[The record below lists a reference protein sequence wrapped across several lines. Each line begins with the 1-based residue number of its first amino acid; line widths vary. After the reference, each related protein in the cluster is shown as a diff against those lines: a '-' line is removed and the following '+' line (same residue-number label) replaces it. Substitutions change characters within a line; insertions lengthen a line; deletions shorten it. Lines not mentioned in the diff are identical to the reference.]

1 MSTKNLGFVFFLL
14 AFTLLVASCDDD
26 PDVDGDLTSIP
37 YSPVSYDPNI
47 PSYLPKLTTPAD
59 NPLTVDGINL
69 GRHLFYDNIL
79 SGNGTMSCAS
89 CHHPDKAFTD
99 GLPVSF
105 GIDGIGGRRSSMSLV
120 NVGFTK
126 NGLFWDGRSPT
137 LETQALLPV
146 TDPIELHANW
156 PDIENKLRNHED
168 YPTLFRKAFG
178 IKNKSEITKEL
189 AAKSLAQFQRIILS
203 INSKYDRVVQGKEK
217 FDDLELIGFS
227 LFIDLEGSD
236 LPDAECH
243 HCHTLD
249 LATADAFFNNGLQ
262 ASSDLNGF
270 KDAGRGAVTGHL
282 ADNGKMRAP
291 TLRNIMFSAPYM
303 HDGSLKSIDE
313 VLNHY
318 NGHGKSSPNK
328 DPLIRNLELTPFHKE
343 ALVAFLNTLTD
354 TSYLQNPL
362 LKKPN

>member
-1 MSTKNLGFVFFLL
+1 MRTKHFGFVIYFV
-14 AFTLLVASCDDD
+14 AFTFMLTSCDED
-26 PDVDGDLTSIP
+26 PEVDGDLTSIP
-37 YSPVSYDPNI
+37 YSPVSYNTNI
-47 PSYLPKLTTPAD
+47 PDYLPKLTTPAD

-99 GLPVSF
+99 GLSVSF
-105 GIDGIGGRRSSMSLV
+105 GIDGIAGRRSSMSLV

-126 NGLFWDGRSPT
+126 NGLFWDGRSKT
-137 LETQALLPV
+137 LENQALLPV

-156 PDIENKLRNHED
+156 PDVENKLRNHEN

-178 IKNKSEITKEL
+178 IQNKSEITKEL

-203 INSKYDRVVQGKEK
+203 VNSKYDRVVQGKEK

-262 ASSDLNGF
+262 ATSDLNGF
-270 KDAGRGAVTGHL
+270 KDAGRGAVTGQL

-303 HDGSLKSIDE
+303 HDGSLKTIDE

-343 ALVAFLNTLTD
+343 ALVAFLHTLTD